1 VVSVLR
7 RRLHPRRRR
16 AVAIDIGTARIRLGV
31 VGGRVWVDEPTL
43 LAYPRGERE
52 ARVGWAAWDSAVAG
66 PARLCYPVRRGVV
79 VDRAA
84 AIAMLQRQLRALG
97 PMPARVAVAV
107 TSGRPAASGIRMTGT
122 DTDTDTPV
130 VVAAATG
137 AAVLPIEAPL
147 AAVIGAGLD
156 VVGRPRLVLDIG
168 AGSTALAVIADGRV
182 AAAQYLPFGVG
193 RYLDQSKLFLDEVRR
208 ALREVLDAVDA
219 GDAAD
224 AAAGDLCLVGGGALL
239 PGLAPAVN
247 VAAGMDVRTPQEPH
261 LAVLRG
267 LLACAENP
275 ATAWVP
281 A

>member
-7 RRLHPRRRR
+7 RRLHPRRER
-16 AVAIDIGTARIRLGV
+16 AVAIGLGTARTRISV
-31 VGGRVWVDEPTL
+31 VGERVSVDEPTL
-43 LAYPRGERE
+43 LAYPPGERE
-52 ARVGWAAWDSAVAG
+52 ARVGWAAWDCAVAG
-66 PARLCYPVRRGVV
+66 PARLSHPVRGGVV
-79 VDRAA
+79 VNRAA

-97 PMPARVAVAV
+97 GRMPDRAAVAV
-107 TSGRPAASGIRMTGT
+107 TSGRPAASEVRQTNT
-122 DTDTDTPV
+122 DMDAAA
-130 VVAAATG
+130 VVAATTG
-137 AAVLPIEAPL
+137 AAVLAIEAPL

-168 AGSTALAVIADGRV
+168 AGNTALAVIADGRIT
-182 AAAQYLPFGVG
+182 AAQYLPFGVG

-208 ALREVLDAVDA
+208 ALREVLDGVDP

-224 AAAGDLCLVGGGALL
+224 AAAGDLCLVGGRALL

-247 VAAGMDVRTPQEPH
+247 VAVGMDVRTPEDPH

-267 LLACAENP
+267 LLACAASP

>member
-1 VVSVLR
+1 VVSVR
-7 RRLHPRRRR
+7 RRLHPRRQR
-16 AVAIDIGTARIRLGV
+16 AVAIDIGTARTRISV
-31 VGGRVWVDEPTL
+31 VGERVWLDEPTL
-43 LAYPRGERE
+43 LAYPAGERE

-66 PARLCYPVRRGVV
+66 PARLCYPVRRGIV

-97 PMPARVAVAV
+97 GPIPVRVAVGV
-107 TSGRPAASGIRMTGT
+107 RSGRPAASGVRQTST
-122 DTDTDTPV
+122 DTDAAA

-137 AAVLPIEAPL
+137 AAVVPIEAPL

-193 RYLDQSKLFLDEVRR
+193 RYLDQSELFLDEVRR
-208 ALREVLDAVDA
+208 ALREVLDAMDP

-224 AAAGDLCLVGGGALL
+224 AAAGDLCLVGGRALL
-239 PGLAPAVN
+239 PRLAPAVN
-247 VAAGMDVRTPQEPH
+247 VGTGMEVSAPEEPH
-261 LAVLRG
+261 PAVLRG
-267 LLACAENP
+267 LLACAGIP